1 MVPAALALPEPS
13 SLRSRDKRMTHPN
26 IDVLKQ
32 PVLTVGNAFT
42 QMRLQRAHAVI
53 GVVLFTTFVIE
64 AWEQVGLIYVSQYL
78 ADDFKV
84 SMAQVGTAL
93 GAVALGMVPGTL
105 LWGAL
110 VERLGKKRVS
120 VLSLSLYGLVALAA
134 ALSPNFTLFVVLRFI
149 SGVAFGG
156 VYAVTF
162 PYFMELLP
170 TNRRGQA
177 TVAMSMGFPV
187 GTLLC
192 IAVSLMFGSVSW
204 RIVAVIAAVAA
215 AWAFMVW
222 RFVPE
227 TPYWLVRKDRQAE
240 AKSVLATLGISIAD
254 HQTLVLDPEK
264 AGEESTDTVR
274 KMRVAPL
281 LTMIIIISFCYNWGY
296 WGLQSWLPIFLQEK
310 GLSISGSLGF
320 VALSQL
326 VAVPGYL
333 SAAWLTRRLGRRWV
347 FVAFA
352 VGATLGGLIFAAAA
366 GPVQMYIG
374 NFMYAFFVLGSWGIW
389 NTWSGEAL
397 PTKARGYGYA
407 ASSASLL
414 LANAIAV
421 PVVGWMIDSGWSIT
435 ATVGS
440 IAAFMAIGILTT
452 FGIPETEGKALR

>member
-1 MVPAALALPEPS
+1 
-13 SLRSRDKRMTHPN
+13 
-26 IDVLKQ
+26 
-32 PVLTVGNAFT
+32 
-42 QMRLQRAHAVI
+42 
-53 GVVLFTTFVIE
+53 
-64 AWEQVGLIYVSQYL
+64 
-78 ADDFKV
+78 
-84 SMAQVGTAL
+84 
-93 GAVALGMVPGTL
+93 
-105 LWGAL
+105 
-110 VERLGKKRVS
+110 
-120 VLSLSLYGLVALAA
+120 
-134 ALSPNFTLFVVLRFI
+134 
-149 SGVAFGG
+149 
-156 VYAVTF
+156 
-162 PYFMELLP
+162 
-170 TNRRGQA
+170 
-177 TVAMSMGFPV
+177 
-187 GTLLC
+187 
-192 IAVSLMFGSVSW
+192 
-204 RIVAVIAAVAA
+204 
-215 AWAFMVW
+215 
-222 RFVPE
+222 
-227 TPYWLVRKDRQAE
+227 
-240 AKSVLATLGISIAD
+240 
-254 HQTLVLDPEK
+254 
-264 AGEESTDTVR
+264 
-274 KMRVAPL
+274 MRVAPL

-421 PVVGWMIDSGWSIT
+421 PVVGWMIDSGWSII

>member
-1 MVPAALALPEPS
+1 
-13 SLRSRDKRMTHPN
+13 MTHPKN
-26 IDVLKQ
+26 DVLKQ
-32 PVLTVGNAFT
+32 PVLTVGDAFT

-53 GVVLFTTFVIE
+53 GVVLFITFVIE

-78 ADDFKV
+78 AEDFKV

-134 ALSPNFTLFVVLRFI
+134 ALSPNFTLFVVLRFL

-227 TPYWLVRKDRQAE
+227 TPYWLVRKERQAE
-240 AKSVLATLGISIAD
+240 AKSVLAKLGISIAD

-264 AGEESTDTVR
+264 AGEDSAATVR

-407 ASSASLL
+407 TSSASLL

-421 PVVGWMIDSGWSIT
+421 PIVGWMIDSGWSIT